1 MRTHLGLE
9 LAAAAWLAFAAPFM
23 SAQEPAPTPAPAPSA
38 SERLETWPSGTV
50 KLRVPLDEQ
59 GREHGLMETF
69 AENGTKTS
77 AVNWVHGQKHGS
89 AKEWDE
95 QGKKLRFLAF
105 KDGALH
111 GRCEEFHATGRTSS
125 AGSYRDGLRTGTW
138 TFEDETG
145 LRRKTADYKDDLQ
158 HGPARIHLGDKLASK
173 QTWKLGVLEE
183 RDGLRPFAIPK
194 LQRIRDLRAIHD
206 AAPGSLDAT
215 DPLASERAAAL
226 RRLQT
231 YRALCGLPFAGM
243 SLVPDWNQKCDAA
256 AELCRRIGK
265 LDHTPPKPDGV
276 DDARYQLGYE
286 GASHS
291 NLAINATLPQSVDGY
306 MDDSDPSNIDRIGHR
321 RWCLNPAMKKTGFG
335 SDGTFHAMWSFD
347 ESGQDPKGLD
357 AVYYPPPGYVPVD
370 LFSPRRAFSIMIVRG
385 TTPKKDDLVVSLRAL
400 DDDFMPIGGEFG
412 LDHCDVAPSG
422 FGGQPCI
429 VFRPT
434 GFAVEPGVRYLIEV
448 SYDKGKTHQHVYIVE
463 FVDGIAEAGAGR

>member
-1 MRTHLGLE
+1 M
-9 LAAAAWLAFAAPFM
+9 
-23 SAQEPAPTPAPAPSA
+23 
-38 SERLETWPSGTV
+38 
-50 KLRVPLDEQ
+50 PLDEQ

-77 AVNWVHGQKHGS
+77 AINWAHGQKHGT

-125 AGSYRDGLRTGTW
+125 AGSYRDGLRTGPW

-158 HGPARIHLGDKLASK
+158 HGPTRIHLGDKLASK

-215 DPLASERAAAL
+215 DPLAAERAAAL

-231 YRALCGLPFAGM
+231 YRA
-243 SLVPDWNQKCDAA
+243 
-256 AELCRRIGK
+256 
-265 LDHTPPKPDGV
+265 
-276 DDARYQLGYE
+276 
-286 GASHS
+286 
-291 NLAINATLPQSVDGY
+291 
-306 MDDSDPSNIDRIGHR
+306 
-321 RWCLNPAMKKTGFG
+321 
-335 SDGTFHAMWSFD
+335 
-347 ESGQDPKGLD
+347 
-357 AVYYPPPGYVPVD
+357 
-370 LFSPRRAFSIMIVRG
+370 
-385 TTPKKDDLVVSLRAL
+385 
-400 DDDFMPIGGEFG
+400 
-412 LDHCDVAPSG
+412 
-422 FGGQPCI
+422 
-429 VFRPT
+429 
-434 GFAVEPGVRYLIEV
+434 
-448 SYDKGKTHQHVYIVE
+448 
-463 FVDGIAEAGAGR
+463 